1 MIEFIISILF
11 TIAEHEIISLFAGI
25 AIGLILIYVSIKF
38 SPVKNNKPLRIS
50 LRILSVIIL
59 LYGFLVNLFFG
70 TLLVGNLVY
79 SAGETGSA
87 VTVSTK
93 QSNNQYNNHWV
104 YEHTIILETKD
115 GSKYETTFEDSDFN
129 IFPEPE
135 NGYVYPAVGEK
146 FSVKYLKNNPKAFVI
161 VSDDDSPYAKKIR
174 CSNLREVYDEAK
186 QKLKYDSLNS
196 GYKEK
201 YINARD
207 EYNNN
212 GCGNNIK

>member
-1 MIEFIISILF
+1 MIDFIISVLF
-11 TIAEHEIISLFAGI
+11 TIAGYKVTTLLFCLAF
-25 AIGLILIYVSIKF
+25 APFAFYTDKLPL
-38 SPVKNNKPLRIS
+38 VKNNKRLRGYT
-50 LRILSVIIL
+50 ILLVVIL
-59 LYGFLVNLFFG
+59 CLYGFANMFFG

-93 QSNNQYNNHWV
+93 QTNNQYNNHWI

-115 GSKYETTFEDSDFN
+115 GIKYETTFEDSDFN

-146 FSVKYLKNNPKAFVI
+146 FSVKYLKNSPKAFVI
-161 VSDDDSPYAKKIR
+161 ISDDDSPYAKKIR

-201 YINARD
+201 YIKARD
-207 EYNNN
+207 EYINN

>member
-1 MIEFIISILF
+1 MIEFIVSILF
-11 TIAEHEIISLFAGI
+11 TIAEHEIMSLFAGI

-87 VTVSTK
+87 VTVSIK
-93 QSNNQYNNHWV
+93 QTNNQYNNHWV
-104 YEHTIILETKD
+104 NEHTIILETND
-115 GSKYETTFEDSDFN
+115 GGKYETTFEDSDFN
-129 IFPEPE
+129 IFPEPK

-161 VSDDDSPYAKKIR
+161 ISDDDSPYAKKIR

-196 GYKEK
+196 GYREK
-201 YINARD
+201 YIKARD
-207 EYNNN
+207 EYINN